1 MSSLVVDRDWQASS
15 TRSLRP
21 SPALLHTW
29 AQATWFHLLLLG
41 LVSLLFFFHGL
52 AAGELYRTESLRAII
67 AAEFLRTGDWIV
79 PRLYGEPLFTK
90 PPGMY
95 AAIALMS
102 LPFGEVT
109 ETTARLPSALAA
121 TSIVFLMYWYFR
133 RQLGAVAGLLAALTM
148 PLSLMWLDKA
158 PSAEIDMVQ
167 VAWVT
172 AALLCFFRAVEEE
185 EGESP
190 SRAGTW
196 WLLALAAVAGG
207 LLTKW
212 TAPAFFYGT
221 VCTLL
226 LWRGRLRLLI
236 GRRHLLAAGLAASVC
251 LAWMV
256 AAVLSTGW
264 PVFEETVSREALMR
278 LSPSHHPR
286 PYPWHES
293 LAHPFILWGAN
304 LPCSALALLVFC
316 PGFVVPGGA
325 RGRWLAQALYCWL
338 WPNLLF
344 WSVIPEHAPRHS
356 FPLAPAIAGLAA
368 LVLISWQD
376 GAWNPGPWLR
386 RIRPVPLLI
395 LLVAGWLIAKA
406 AFVHAVVPVR
416 NHQREPRQ
424 KALQISQAVPPA
436 ATLYLFKLKDEGI
449 MFYYGR
455 PVRRL
460 AGPHDLPSSPE
471 PLYCILEK
479 DEWLQW
485 PGLRPAEALLQLRD
499 EQQAPMVLVKVHP

>member
-1 MSSLVVDRDWQASS
+1 MSSVLVRRAWQVSPPGSLYPSAAFL
-15 TRSLRP
+15 RSC
-21 SPALLHTW
+21 AQGTW
-29 AQATWFHLLLLG
+29 VHLCLLG
-41 LVSLLFFFHGL
+41 LVCLLLFFHGL
-52 AAGELYRTESLRAII
+52 SAGELYRTESLRAII

-95 AAIALMS
+95 AAIALVS

-121 TSIVFLMYWYFR
+121 SSIVLLMYWYFR
-133 RQLGAVAGLLAALTM
+133 RHLGPTAGLLAALTM

-158 PSAEIDMVQ
+158 PSAEIDMLQ

-172 AALLCFFRAVEEE
+172 AALLSFFRAIEEE
-185 EGESP
+185 E
-190 SRAGTW
+190 AGSSHAWRW

-221 VCTLL
+221 VCTFLW
-226 LWRGRLRLLI
+226 WRGRLRLLV
-236 GRRHLLAAGLAASVC
+236 GWRHLTAAGLAGMVC

-256 AAVLSTGW
+256 AAVLSAGW

-286 PYPWHES
+286 PYPWQET

-304 LPCSALALLVFC
+304 LPCSALAILVLW
-316 PGFVVPGGA
+316 PGFVVPGGE
-325 RGRWLAQALYCWL
+325 RGRFLAQALHCWL

-356 FPLAPAIAGLAA
+356 FPLAPAIAGMAA
-368 LVLISWQD
+368 LVLFSWQQGSWQP
-376 GAWNPGPWLR
+376 GAWMR
-386 RIRPVPLLI
+386 RVRPVPLLVV
-395 LLVAGWLIAKA
+395 LVGGWLLAKV
-406 AFVHAVVPVR
+406 AFVHAVIPVR

-424 KALQISQAVPPA
+424 KAQLISQAVPA
-436 ATLYLFKLKDEGI
+436 ETTLYLFKLKDEGI

-460 AGPHDLPSSPE
+460 AGPHDLPAGSA

-479 DEWLQW
+479 EEWLHW
-485 PGLRPAEALLQLRD
+485 PGPRSATALLHLRD
-499 EQQAPMVLVKVHP
+499 EQQAPMVLVKVDP